1 MKEVSLPDMK
11 DKQALPYIR
20 AWLAVNS
27 VYYKIPGFDKALAEK
42 RKADIEGVSKDDM
55 KIIDDL

>member
-1 MKEVSLPDMK
+1 MK